1 MAKNKRFFVIPVLAA
16 TILLLLALGSRS
28 AFPLGV
34 EPPDEEDKAIR
45 EELENNAKYA
55 YYIGE
60 YYYSQGRYQAAEPY
74 FRRSRDLMERGHEIV
89 SERREKPNA
98 KGAIS
103 GSSQLYR
110 IGEGDTLR
118 ISVWQNDD
126 LTQDVIVRPDGA
138 ISFPL
143 IGDVP
148 ALGLTFEQLKVSL
161 TEHLGEFIKSPVI
174 SITLKRLGESKVI
187 VLGQVG
193 YPGVYAVSGKRT
205 VLEAIALAGGF
216 TNDAVVSSVVLI
228 RGGLEKPQGKR
239 LSLNKA
245 LSGKGNSSNVFLQSE
260 DIIFVPKKFISD
272 INYLVNT
279 ILGPLVEGA
288 FNVETSR
295 YKRW

>member
-1 MAKNKRFFVIPVLAA
+1 
-16 TILLLLALGSRS
+16 
-28 AFPLGV
+28 
-34 EPPDEEDKAIR
+34 
-45 EELENNAKYA
+45 
-55 YYIGE
+55 
-60 YYYSQGRYQAAEPY
+60 
-74 FRRSRDLMERGHEIV
+74 
-89 SERREKPNA
+89 
-98 KGAIS
+98 
-103 GSSQLYR
+103 LYR